1 MQSDQGFLARSM
13 RSAFKIEPHESR
25 AALLSFAFVLILM
38 TAYYILRPIRD
49 AMSSDWTDAELS
61 TLFTVTFL
69 FSFVFV
75 SAYGAACARITF
87 RRLVPAVYAFFAVS
101 FLAFYI
107 AVQDAGEADWVRRSF
122 YVWVSVFSLFHIS
135 VFWSYMADIFD
146 RNQAPRLFGFISAG
160 ASIGAII
167 GPSITV
173 LLVDVVGRDAL
184 LLISATLLLVPIG
197 IIAVLSR
204 DHRDD
209 PASGPPLPAK
219 IGGNPL
225 AGFSLFVRN
234 PYLLGIAAFIL
245 LYTAISTFVYFEL
258 KNLMDG
264 VDETTRVQIWS
275 GMDLA
280 VNVLAIATAMFGTS
294 RLTLRFGLTTTLVL
308 VPVLIT
314 AGLLIVVFSPLL
326 AVVIGLQIV
335 RRAGNYAITRPGR
348 EMLFTTVDRESRF
361 KAKSVIDIV
370 VYRGGDALTA
380 WAFTGLTQGLGLGL
394 AAVAAVGA
402 AIAAIWAFVGRQLGR
417 AYTKSNDVHVA
428 EAARRIAAARPASKI
443 DGQSARPAEE
453 GQQ

>member
-1 MQSDQGFLARSM
+1 MPSNAGFLARTM
-13 RSAFKIEPHESR
+13 RSAFKVEPHERR
-25 AALLSFAFVLILM
+25 ATLLSFAFVLVLM

-75 SAYGAACARITF
+75 SAYGAACARVDF
-87 RRLVPAVYAFFAVS
+87 RRLVPGVYAFFAAS
-101 FLAFYI
+101 FLLFFA
-107 AVQDAGEADWVRRSF
+107 AVQSGAETDWIRRSF

-135 VFWSYMADIFD
+135 VFWSFMADIFD
-146 RNQAPRLFGFISAG
+146 REQAPRLFGFISAG

-167 GPSITV
+167 GPTITV
-173 LLVDVVGRDAL
+173 LLVDGIGTDML
-184 LLISATLLLVPIG
+184 LLISAALLLLPIG
-197 IIAVLSR
+197 IIMALQR
-204 DHRDD
+204 DQHERTQESAD
-209 PASGPPLPAK
+209 ASGPARPAR

-225 AGFSLFVRN
+225 AGFTLFLKN
-234 PYLLGIAAFIL
+234 PYLLGIAVFIL

-258 KNLMDG
+258 KNLMAPL
-264 VDETTRVQIWS
+264 DEAARVRVWG

-280 VNVLAIATAMFGTS
+280 VNILAVATAMFGTS

-308 VPVLIT
+308 VPVII
-314 AGLLIVVFSPLL
+314 AVGLLVVVFSPVL

-335 RRAGNYAITRPGR
+335 RRAGNYAVTRPAR
-348 EMLFTTVDRESRF
+348 EMLFTIVDRESRF

-380 WAFTGLTQGLGLGL
+380 WAFTALTQGLGLGL

-402 AIAAIWAFVGRQLGR
+402 LIAAVWALVGRMLGR
-417 AYTKSNDVHVA
+417 SYDADSI
-428 EAARRIAAARPASKI
+428 RRQAKATDNA
-443 DGQSARPAEE
+443 
-453 GQQ
+453 

>member
-1 MQSDQGFLARSM
+1 MSSNAGFLARTM
-13 RSAFKIEPHESR
+13 RSAFKVEPHERR
-25 AALLSFAFVLILM
+25 ATLLSFAFVLVLM

-75 SAYGAACARITF
+75 SAYGAACARVDF
-87 RRLVPAVYAFFAVS
+87 RRLVPGVYAFFAAS
-101 FLAFYI
+101 FLLFFAT
-107 AVQDAGEADWVRRSF
+107 VQSGAETDWVRRSF

-146 RNQAPRLFGFISAG
+146 REQAPRLFGFISAG

-167 GPSITV
+167 GPTITV
-173 LLVDVVGRDAL
+173 LLVDRVGTDML
-184 LLISATLLLVPIG
+184 LLISAALLLVPIG
-197 IIAVLSR
+197 IIMVLQR
-204 DHRDD
+204 DALER
-209 PASGPPLPAK
+209 ASGSGDAGAPSRPAR

-225 AGFSLFVRN
+225 AGFALFLKN
-234 PYLLGIAAFIL
+234 PYLLGIAVFIL

-258 KNLMDG
+258 KNLMAPL
-264 VDETTRVQIWS
+264 DEAARVRVWG

-280 VNVLAIATAMFGTS
+280 VNVLAVATAMFGTS

-308 VPVLIT
+308 VPVII
-314 AGLLIVVFSPLL
+314 AVGLLVVVFSPVL

-335 RRAGNYAITRPGR
+335 RRAGNYAVTRPAR
-348 EMLFTTVDRESRF
+348 EMLFTIVDRESRF

-380 WAFTGLTQGLGLGL
+380 WAFTALTQGLGLGL

-402 AIAAIWAFVGRQLGR
+402 LIAAVWALVGRMLGR
-417 AYTKSNDVHVA
+417 SYAADALEH
-428 EAARRIAAARPASKI
+428 EAKTTDNA
-443 DGQSARPAEE
+443 
-453 GQQ
+453 